1 MYQFL
6 TIMLSTVLLTGCA
19 KSSSISQFQ
28 QSLAWIWSIRFI
40 AYSPSGFDPRPSH
53 RKIPKYQDVLAD
65 LHTIRPYFDGLI
77 LYSANQPASDILK
90 AARVLKFRG
99 IVLGI
104 WDPADKSEL
113 MLAVKLAKRYHRLV
127 KVICIGNEGLTFY
140 RYSRKQLKAAFA
152 LVRSKLPRVPLSTS
166 EPITQYGDRMLQS
179 LPDIH
184 LPNIHPSFNLGA
196 KAGVKESVAW
206 VIERAQS
213 LWKVTGCL
221 LYTSPSPRD

>member
-1 MYQFL
+1 
-6 TIMLSTVLLTGCA
+6 
-19 KSSSISQFQ
+19 
-28 QSLAWIWSIRFI
+28 
-40 AYSPSGFDPRPSH
+40 
-53 RKIPKYQDVLAD
+53 
-65 LHTIRPYFDGLI
+65 
-77 LYSANQPASDILK
+77 
-90 AARVLKFRG
+90 
-99 IVLGI
+99 
-104 WDPADKSEL
+104 

-213 LWKVTGCL
+213 LWKVTGKPVLCKETGLPSGGDKRFSPELQRRFWGEL
-221 LYTSPSPRD
+221 LRYKAKMRKQPLGFAAFEAFDLPWKAEKSKLASEAHWGFWTEQRQPKPVLQSFQKLPIVRSDVPTRRSSDSKRREYADPPEQPD